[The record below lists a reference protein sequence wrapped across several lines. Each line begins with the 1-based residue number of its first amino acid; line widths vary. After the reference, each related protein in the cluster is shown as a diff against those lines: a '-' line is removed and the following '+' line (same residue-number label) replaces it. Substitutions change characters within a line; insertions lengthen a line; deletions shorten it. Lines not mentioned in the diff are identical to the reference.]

1 MNIFDLQI
9 QNRPILYCDRVSMW
23 LISGGRVTYSD
34 LLQALKGELFSSM
47 ASQQIGL
54 KTSVSAVPTAGEEEE
69 EDGSIFMTKMRR
81 RAALVGDVDHNDC
94 SF

>member
-9 QNRPILYCDRVSMW
+9 ENRRILYCDRVSMW

-34 LLQALKGELFSSM
+34 LLQALKGEPFSSM

-54 KTSVSAVPTAGEEEE
+54 KTSASAVPTAGEEE
-69 EDGSIFMTKMRR
+69 EDGSIFMTKMWR
-81 RAALVGDVDHNDC
+81 RAALVCDVDHNDC